1 MKKLEKEEKEYRVK
15 GLTCPA
21 CAVQF
26 EKEVKK
32 ISGVEKARVDYNR
45 STLNIIG
52 ESSQKELEKA
62 GSFDNLQLSSSGEEL
77 KPSSLWA
84 NRAFIRTLISGI
96 LLLAG
101 GFLQLFTP
109 VQNLWPVALFVLSI
123 ILGGFHLFRQG
134 LKNLI
139 RLRFDMKTLMTVAIL
154 GAAIIGEWGEGALVV
169 FLFAISQA
177 LETHSMERARSS
189 IRSLMELK
197 PVRATRLSN
206 NREETVL
213 AEELKKDDL
222 VRVKPGEKIPIDG
235 QIIRGSSGIDQSTI
249 TGESIPVSKNPGDE
263 VFAGTINGEG
273 LLDIRVTKEAR
284 DTTLA
289 RIIHLVERAQSEKAP
304 SQAFVDRFARY
315 YTPLVMGIALAII
328 LIPPL
333 LWGGIWSQWFYR
345 GLALLVVAC
354 PCALVISTPVSIIS
368 AIGNA
373 ARNGVLIKGGIY
385 LEETG
390 RLETLAFDKTGTLTR
405 GIPEVTDLIN
415 LNGEQENGS
424 IPSWFRVAAAME
436 KQSSHPLARAILN
449 RAEKEGLDMEK
460 LQVQSLKAIPGKGLE
475 AKFEDQFCY
484 LGKPQMLREK
494 LGEET
499 NGELEHQVQILHSQG
514 KTAMAIA
521 CDGKVKGV
529 IGVRDQLRPSVRE
542 IMDALSLLGIKKT
555 MMLTGD
561 NQKTAEAMSTE
572 LGIENFS
579 AELLPEDKLKTIR
592 NLIESGE
599 KIGMVGDG
607 VNDSPTLARATVGI
621 AMGGAGSDA
630 ALEAADIVLMADDLE
645 KLPFLIWLSRKTL
658 SIIRQNIALAL
669 LIKFLALALIVPG
682 LLTLWMAV
690 LADTGA
696 TLLVTLNGTRLG
708 RVKAKN
714 FFRKTL
720 DKDSELK

>member
-273 LLDIRVTKEAR
+273 LLDIRVTKKAH

-315 YTPLVMGIALAII
+315 YTPAVMVLALAII
-328 LIPPL
+328 LFPPL
-333 LWGGIWSQWFYR
+333 LWGGVWSQWFYR

-373 ARNGVLIKGGIY
+373 ARNGILIKGGIY

-484 LGKPQMLREK
+484 LGNPQMLRER
-494 LGEET
+494 LGEGT
-499 NGELEHQVQILHSQG
+499 NDELEQQVQILHSEG

-521 CDGKVKGV
+521 CNGKVKGV

-561 NQKTAEAMSTE
+561 NQKTAEAMSSE

>member
-1 MKKLEKEEKEYRVK
+1 LIN
-15 GLTCPA
+15 P
-21 CAVQF
+21 
-26 EKEVKK
+26 
-32 ISGVEKARVDYNR
+32 
-45 STLNIIG
+45 
-52 ESSQKELEKA
+52 
-62 GSFDNLQLSSSGEEL
+62 QL
-77 KPSSLWA
+77 P
-84 NRAFIRTLISGI
+84 
-96 LLLAG
+96 
-101 GFLQLFTP
+101 
-109 VQNLWPVALFVLSI
+109 
-123 ILGGFHLFRQG
+123 
-134 LKNLI
+134 
-139 RLRFDMKTLMTVAIL
+139 
-154 GAAIIGEWGEGALVV
+154 
-169 FLFAISQA
+169 
-177 LETHSMERARSS
+177 
-189 IRSLMELK
+189 
-197 PVRATRLSN
+197 
-206 NREETVL
+206 
-213 AEELKKDDL
+213 
-222 VRVKPGEKIPIDG
+222 
-235 QIIRGSSGIDQSTI
+235 
-249 TGESIPVSKNPGDE
+249 GESIPVSKNPGDE

-315 YTPLVMGIALAII
+315 YTPAVMGIALGII
-328 LIPPL
+328 LLPPL
-333 LWGGIWSQWFYR
+333 FWGGVWSEWIYR

-373 ARNGVLIKGGIY
+373 AKNGVLIKGGIY

-415 LNGEQENGS
+415 LNGEKENGS

-449 RAEKEGLDMEK
+449 RAEKEGLNMEK

-475 AKFEDQFCY
+475 AKFEDQLCY
-484 LGKPQMLREK
+484 LGSPKMLREK
-494 LGEET
+494 LDEGA
-499 NGELEHQVQILHSQG
+499 NGELEQQVQSLLSQG
-514 KTAMAIA
+514 KTAMALA
-521 CDGKVKGV
+521 CAGKVQGV
-529 IGVRDQLRPSVRE
+529 IGVRDQLRPSVGK
-542 IMDALSLLGIKKT
+542 IMDALSQLGIKKT

-561 NQKTAEAMSTE
+561 NQKTAEAMSSE
-572 LGIENFS
+572 LNIENFA
-579 AELLPEDKLKTIR
+579 AELMPEDKLKTIR
-592 NLIESGE
+592 NLIERGE
-599 KIGMVGDG
+599 KVGMVGDG

-658 SIIRQNIALAL
+658 SIIRQNIALSL

-696 TLLVTLNGTRLG
+696 TFLVTLNGTRLG

-714 FFRKTL
+714 FFSKN
-720 DKDSELK
+720 S

>member
-1 MKKLEKEEKEYRVK
+1 MKKPEQREREYRVQ

-26 EKEVKK
+26 EKEVEN
-32 ISGVEKARVDYNR
+32 IPGVDKARVDYNR
-45 STLNIIG
+45 ATLKVSG
-52 ESSQKELEKA
+52 ESSQKDLEKA
-62 GSFDNLQLSSSGEEL
+62 GSFDNLQVSPAGQEL
-77 KPSSLWA
+77 QTGSLWA

-101 GFLQLFTP
+101 GVLHLFTP
-109 VQNLWPVALFVLSI
+109 VQNFWPVTLFAFSI

-134 LKNLI
+134 FKNLI

-154 GAAIIGEWGEGALVV
+154 GAAAIGEWGEGALVV

-177 LETHSMERARSS
+177 LETHSMERARRS
-189 IRSLMELK
+189 IRSLMELA

-213 AEELKKDDL
+213 AEVLKKDNL

-235 QIIRGSSGIDQSTI
+235 EIIRGSSGIDQSTI

-315 YTPLVMGIALAII
+315 YTPAVMGIALGII
-328 LIPPL
+328 LLPPL
-333 LWGGIWSQWFYR
+333 FWGGVWSEWIYR

-373 ARNGVLIKGGIY
+373 AKNGVLIKGGIY

-415 LNGEQENGS
+415 LNGEKENGS

-449 RAEKEGLDMEK
+449 RAEKEGLNMEK

-475 AKFEDQFCY
+475 AKFEDQLCY
-484 LGKPQMLREK
+484 LGSPKMLREK
-494 LGEET
+494 LDEGA
-499 NGELEHQVQILHSQG
+499 NGELEQQVQSLLSQG
-514 KTAMAIA
+514 KTAMALA
-521 CDGKVKGV
+521 CAGKVQGV
-529 IGVRDQLRPSVRE
+529 IGVRDQLRPSVGK
-542 IMDALSLLGIKKT
+542 IMDALSQLGIKKT

-561 NQKTAEAMSTE
+561 NQKTAEAMSSE
-572 LGIENFS
+572 LNIENFA
-579 AELLPEDKLKTIR
+579 AELMPEDKLKTIR
-592 NLIESGE
+592 NLIERGE
-599 KIGMVGDG
+599 KVGMVGDG

-658 SIIRQNIALAL
+658 SIIRQNIALSL

-696 TLLVTLNGTRLG
+696 TFLVTLNGTRLG

-714 FFRKTL
+714 FFSKN
-720 DKDSELK
+720 S